1 MLCVGVGSGNRR
13 MLPNRQTWDRLRKGE
28 GRIQVRVMVIVAI
41 ACPPAGIKREL
52 GQVGKPF
59 PDQGGVNA
67 GGSAAH
73 QGAKRI
79 EICWIC
85 SLGDQVR
92 VQEIVV
98 SDLIIRVVVD
108 VHGHVRI
115 KDLNGLGVECI
126 AAAASD
132 FAVVDSAEFVVLDP
146 KVGLEYFQR
155 RWETEQGRISR
166 TETRSCRPS
175 VNEKSRADG
184 SCSDGQGFP

>member
-1 MLCVGVGSGNRR
+1 MLCVGIGAGNRR
-13 MLPNRQTWDRLRKGE
+13 MLPNGQTWHGLRE
-28 GRIQVRVMVIVAI
+28 NETWIQVGIVVIVAI
-41 ACPPAGIKREL
+41 ACPPAGIKRKL
-52 GQVGKPF
+52 GQVGKSF

-98 SDLIIRVVVD
+98 SDLIIGVVVD
-108 VHGHVRI
+108 VLSHVRI
-115 KDLNGLGVECI
+115 KNLNGLGVEWI
-126 AAAASD
+126 AAAASG

-146 KVGLEYFQR
+146 KVGLEYLQR
-155 RWETEQGRISR
+155 RWKPQQGCV
-166 TETRSCRPS
+166 TR
-175 VNEKSRADG
+175 
-184 SCSDGQGFP
+184 

>member
-1 MLCVGVGSGNRR
+1 MLCVGIGSGNRR
-13 MLPNRQTWDRLRKGE
+13 MLPNRQTWDRLREGE
-28 GRIQVRVMVIVAI
+28 ARIQVRVMVIVAI

-59 PDQGGVNA
+59 PDQGGVNS
-67 GGSAAH
+67 GGGAAH

-79 EICWIC
+79 EICRSR

-108 VHGHVRI
+108 ILSHVRI
-115 KDLNGLGVECI
+115 KDRNGLGVEWI

-146 KVGLEYFQR
+146 KVGFEYLQR
-155 RWETEQGRISR
+155 RWKPQQGCV
-166 TETRSCRPS
+166 T
-175 VNEKSRADG
+175 G
-184 SCSDGQGFP
+184 